1 MFEVV
6 AAIIKVKNKYLCCQ
20 RKKNK
25 FNYLSE
31 KYEFPGGKVENNETM
46 EEALRREIK
55 EELDLNISIDRFF
68 KTINYSY
75 PDFDIKMHVFFCSL
89 KNFNITLNDHLSY
102 KLLELEQL
110 NLINWVPADLELIKS
125 LQEHNGF

>member
-1 MFEVV
+1 MIEVV
-6 AAIIKVKNKYLCCQ
+6 AAIIKVEDKYLCCQ

-75 PDFDIKMHVFFCSL
+75 PDFDIKMHVFICSL
-89 KNFNITLNDHLSY
+89 QHFNITLNEHLSY
-102 KLLELEQL
+102 KLLELKEL
-110 NLINWVPADLELIKS
+110 NLINWVPADMELIKS
-125 LQEHNGF
+125 LQANNGF

>member
-1 MFEVV
+1 
-6 AAIIKVKNKYLCCQ
+6 
-20 RKKNK
+20 
-25 FNYLSE
+25 
-31 KYEFPGGKVENNETM
+31 M

-89 KNFNITLNDHLSY
+89 QHFNITLNEHLSY
-102 KLLELEQL
+102 KLLELKEL

-125 LQEHNGF
+125 LQSINKF

>member
-1 MFEVV
+1 MLPE
-6 AAIIKVKNKYLCCQ
+6 
-20 RKKNK
+20 KKNK

-46 EEALRREIK
+46 EEALKREIK

-75 PDFDIKMHVFFCSL
+75 PDCGLTS
-89 KNFNITLNDHLSY
+89 
-102 KLLELEQL
+102 
-110 NLINWVPADLELIKS
+110 WVALTKQNTSKIQWKS
-125 LQEHNGF
+125 TIHFG